1 MLGAQSVLIES
12 STVPFAFIQEDAAL
26 VAKVRNRVIFS
37 SPRLSVNLV
46 TYLADHK
53 VMRHIDPVPERK
65 YYKLNF
71 LLVKPE
77 SGGVFACE
85 KCILNLFGRIYL
97 FRPDQYEHSVSRIEA
112 GKRVLLSFALSI

>member
-1 MLGAQSVLIES
+1 M
-12 STVPFAFIQEDAAL
+12 

-37 SPRLSVNLV
+37 SSRFSVNLV
-46 TYLADHK
+46 TYPTDHK
-53 VMRHIDPVPERK
+53 VMRHIDHAPERK

-71 LLVKPE
+71 VLVKPE
-77 SGGVFACE
+77 FGGVFDCE